1 LIETEGDSI
10 VCTSLKNK
18 GQKKVMSLEKFVN
31 EEINSRQNKKEE
43 RFNQVQEALK
53 KKNLD
58 AVKILMSEYK
68 GRNLNLAN

>member
-10 VCTSLKNK
+10 VYTSLKNK

>member
-1 LIETEGDSI
+1 
-10 VCTSLKNK
+10 
-18 GQKKVMSLEKFVN
+18 MSLEKFVN

-43 RFNQVQEALK
+43 RFSQVQEALK

-58 AVKILMSEYK
+58 AIKILMSEYK